1 MKKLILL
8 LLLAF
13 HAVSMVSIANSPA
26 PWPECLPC
34 PDDDG
39 NRGGSGGG
47 GGGWVSPLAL
57 F

>member
-1 MKKLILL
+1 MKKVILF

-13 HAVSMVSIANSPA
+13 HAVTTTSLIAASVA

-34 PDDDG
+34 PPPDTK
-39 NRGGSGGG
+39 GGGGG